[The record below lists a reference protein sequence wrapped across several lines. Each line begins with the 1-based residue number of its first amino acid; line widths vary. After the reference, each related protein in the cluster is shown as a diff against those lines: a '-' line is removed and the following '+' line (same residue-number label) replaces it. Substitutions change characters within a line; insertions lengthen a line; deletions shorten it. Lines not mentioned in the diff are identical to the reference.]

1 MLSLRVVPLS
11 LVIVQSLAAQST
23 APRGTTC
30 FDGTVGS
37 AVQERRA
44 ILIHRS
50 DSATLEFYGRP
61 SRSVLLQR
69 SQDSD
74 NVARWISDPSG
85 NTKYSVSV
93 TADSAMLEMVGT
105 TRTSTGVLRRASAD
119 PSLAAI
125 VGDWETDLGPGGIL
139 RISVRLASGPCGLI
153 VGTIDSPDQGQR
165 DLPLTHVRATSDSL
179 IIEARY
185 LGLRMTLRRPDT
197 RSPVAR
203 ELTGT
208 FTQGGTAQALVL
220 RRRGETAASRPQD
233 PVGPRPYVE
242 REVQFASLSPG
253 IRVAGAL
260 TIPPG
265 DGPHP
270 AVVLISGSGA
280 QDRDESIA
288 GHRPFLVLA
297 DHLTRRGYAV
307 LRTDDRGIG
316 ASTGRI
322 LDASLEDL
330 ADDVHGALRFLRSQ
344 PMIDAG
350 RVGLLG
356 HSEGGYV
363 APLVAS
369 RDTAVRFLVLMAG
382 PAVSGRS
389 LLLAQH
395 TALLRTAGESGQAVR
410 VDSSMLH
417 AVFDVIDRRPN
428 AEDLGPMVDSAMVR
442 WLRGLPTEDRRI
454 ALTKLQQRSAAQ
466 DSASIALWSS
476 TWFRSFYFHE
486 PTHTLG
492 AIRRPVLALF
502 GERDLQVP
510 AAQNVDAIRRL
521 FTGSRAGWLSTGVLP
536 SLNHLMQPSATGL
549 LEEYRQIETTIAPVV
564 LDTITSWLD
573 RTVSSGRV
581 PRATLPPARRSPSMS
596 AARSHRSRSVYERG
610 EPD

>member
-1 MLSLRVVPLS
+1 VLSFRVVPLT
-11 LVIVQSLAAQST
+11 LVLAQSLAAQST

-69 SQDSD
+69 SQASD
-74 NVARWISDPSG
+74 NVARWTSDPSG
-85 NTKYSVSV
+85 NTRYSVSV

-105 TRTSTGVLRRASAD
+105 TRSSTGMLRRASAD
-119 PSLAAI
+119 PSLSAI

-153 VGTIDSPDQGQR
+153 VGTIVSPDQGQR

-179 IIEARY
+179 MIEARY

-197 RSPVAR
+197 PSPVAR

-316 ASTGRI
+316 ASNGRV

-330 ADDVHGALRFLRSQ
+330 AADVHGALRFLRSQ

-369 RDTAVRFLVLMAG
+369 RDTAVRFLVLLAG

-389 LLLAQH
+389 LLLAQYA
-395 TALLRTAGESGQAVR
+395 ALLRAAGESAHAVR
-410 VDSSMLH
+410 VDSAMLH
-417 AVFDVIDRRPN
+417 AVFDVIDRRPT
-428 AEDLGPMVDSAMVR
+428 ASDLAPMVDRAVAQ
-442 WLRGLPTEDRRI
+442 WLRDLPSDDRSVAI
-454 ALTKLQQRSAAQ
+454 TKLQQRSAAQ
-466 DSASIALWSS
+466 DSASIALWNS

-486 PTHTLG
+486 PDRALS
-492 AIRRPVLALF
+492 AIRSPVLALF

-510 AAQNVDAIRRL
+510 ATQNALAIRRW
-521 FTGSRAGWLSTGVLP
+521 FTGRRADLLDSRVLP
-536 SLNHLMQPSATGL
+536 TLNHLMQPSSSGL
-549 LEEYRQIETTIAPVV
+549 LEEYRQIDLTIAPLA
-564 LDTITSWLD
+564 LDVITSWLQKNVEGGQSP
-573 RTVSSGRV
+573 RTER
-581 PRATLPPARRSPSMS
+581 LP
-596 AARSHRSRSVYERG
+596 
-610 EPD
+610 